1 MRRALP
7 VLIACVLAIAQQ
19 PPAPPP
25 PDVVFRVTT
34 SLVQVDAVVTDSKGH
49 YITNLTAD
57 DFIVEEDGKPQK
69 ITSFSYVP
77 TGSKPAPRPP
87 AARPQPKSNL
97 PPPSAPLRPRDVHRT
112 IVLMVDNLGL
122 SFESM
127 DSVRHAL
134 RKFVETQMQ
143 PGDLV
148 AICRTASAAGML
160 QQFTGDKRLLLA
172 AVNAL
177 RWDPRLNLRVG
188 YFEPYGKYSEAAQA
202 AAGNG
207 SGATAEAVL
216 KHVTSL
222 DPAYDAELKTDM
234 ILGAL
239 GALNHIVGALREL
252 PGRKS
257 VVLFSD
263 GLNLGYSEQL
273 KEAFHQLVDRA
284 NRAGT
289 VIYTMLTSGVQP
301 LQLTAQDRFSGE
313 LSGGPS
319 GQSAQMQT
327 PLSLATQVGS
337 GRDAQYNILRQGLA
351 QIANSTGGIAFE
363 PGNNLNWGLD
373 RVMEDQQGYYLI
385 GYKPDKSTFED
396 QNGSRGY
403 HHIQVKVTRPGLRV
417 RSRSG
422 FFGATDEETR
432 TKYATPLAQL
442 RAAMLSPFK
451 SSGVRLRLTA
461 LYAEVP
467 KQGPVVRNILHI
479 DARDLTFRQE
489 LDASRPNEVQ
499 HVARMQILAVATG
512 ADDQPVA
519 ARESEYE
526 LRATGDSLQ
535 KGLSEGAFYTLDI
548 PMKTQG
554 AYQIHVA
561 VRDAETGKVGS
572 ASQFL
577 VIPNLKKDRVA
588 LTSVVLQQGDRPP
601 GTPADSGTTPA
612 LRQFHPGSQ
621 LEYFC
626 MVEKGGG
633 KSADKLGAQIQIM
646 RDGRSIYSGPA
657 KVVPLDG
664 GRLAILGDLKLGARM
679 SPGDYYLGVIAS
691 DLAKKNAAAAQWT
704 DFEILP

>member
-1 MRRALP
+1 
-7 VLIACVLAIAQQ
+7 
-19 PPAPPP
+19 
-25 PDVVFRVTT
+25 
-34 SLVQVDAVVTDSKGH
+34 
-49 YITNLTAD
+49 
-57 DFIVEEDGKPQK
+57 
-69 ITSFSYVP
+69 
-77 TGSKPAPRPP
+77 
-87 AARPQPKSNL
+87 
-97 PPPSAPLRPRDVHRT
+97 
-112 IVLMVDNLGL
+112 
-122 SFESM
+122 
-127 DSVRHAL
+127 
-134 RKFVETQMQ
+134 
-143 PGDLV
+143 
-148 AICRTASAAGML
+148 
-160 QQFTGDKRLLLA
+160 
-172 AVNAL
+172 
-177 RWDPRLNLRVG
+177 
-188 YFEPYGKYSEAAQA
+188 
-202 AAGNG
+202 
-207 SGATAEAVL
+207 
-216 KHVTSL
+216 
-222 DPAYDAELKTDM
+222 
-234 ILGAL
+234 
-239 GALNHIVGALREL
+239 
-252 PGRKS
+252 
-257 VVLFSD
+257 
-263 GLNLGYSEQL
+263 
-273 KEAFHQLVDRA
+273 
-284 NRAGT
+284 
-289 VIYTMLTSGVQP
+289 
-301 LQLTAQDRFSGE
+301 
-313 LSGGPS
+313 
-319 GQSAQMQT
+319 
-327 PLSLATQVGS
+327 
-337 GRDAQYNILRQGLA
+337 
-351 QIANSTGGIAFE
+351 
-363 PGNNLNWGLD
+363 
-373 RVMEDQQGYYLI
+373 
-385 GYKPDKSTFED
+385 
-396 QNGSRGY
+396 
-403 HHIQVKVTRPGLRV
+403 
-417 RSRSG
+417 
-422 FFGATDEETR
+422 
-432 TKYATPLAQL
+432 
-442 RAAMLSPFK
+442 
-451 SSGVRLRLTA
+451 
-461 LYAEVP
+461 
-467 KQGPVVRNILHI
+467 VRNILHI